1 MVWSTQAGVA
11 RVVTPSTGQ
20 DMNGLHNRQRK
31 LATPISAGLYAVAFS
46 VLLGFSSASKAA
58 TTSAAVNVV
67 VLSPISIT
75 KTSDLSFGDVYP
87 DIAAIGTI
95 SIDSGSN
102 RTAGGAATL
111 GPTSGTAA
119 QFTVTGEANA
129 AYILSLPTTA
139 VSLNSPSGDTMNV
152 DTFINDGSGTLNGG
166 GTEIVSVGATLRV
179 GAKQVPG
186 SYSGTFDVTV
196 NYN

>member
-1 MVWSTQAGVA
+1 
-11 RVVTPSTGQ
+11 
-20 DMNGLHNRQRK
+20 MNGLHVTQHWHRY
-31 LATPISAGLYAVAFS
+31 TPTVGMMTIVLFS
-46 VLLGFSSASKAA
+46 VLGFSSGSNAA
-58 TTSAAVNVV
+58 TATASMSAV

-75 KTSDLSFGDVYP
+75 KISDLSFGDVYP

-102 RTAGGAATL
+102 RIAGGAAAL

-129 AYILSLPTTA
+129 AYVLSLPTTA
-139 VSLNSPSGDTMNV
+139 VSLNSPTGDTMSV
-152 DTFINDGSGTLNGG
+152 DSFINDGTGALNGG
-166 GTEIVSVGATLRV
+166 GTEIVSVGATLHV